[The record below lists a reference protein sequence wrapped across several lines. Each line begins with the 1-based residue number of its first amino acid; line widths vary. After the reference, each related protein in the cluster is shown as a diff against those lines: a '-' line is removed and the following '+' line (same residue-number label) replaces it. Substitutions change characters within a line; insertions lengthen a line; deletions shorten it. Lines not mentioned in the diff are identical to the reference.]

1 MSQSSGPVRVTHD
14 GQGVATLAMS
24 RPERHNA
31 LSTALIEALA
41 EGLDVLA
48 LDGETRVVVLAG
60 DGRSFCAGADID
72 EMRSTGAAPPAANA
86 REAARLATLLRRLDT
101 FPKPTVA
108 RVHGNAFGGALGL
121 IAACDVAV
129 AADIASF
136 ALTEVRLGIVPAM
149 ISPYVVRAIGE
160 RQARRYFLTGERFA
174 AATAQ
179 RIGLVHEMV
188 TADRLDASVSA
199 IASDLLAGAPG
210 AQAEA
215 KRLLRH
221 VTARSEAGDE
231 RMSEDTAQWISR
243 LRAAAEGREGLSA
256 FLDKRPPSWRKG

>member
-1 MSQSSGPVRVTHD
+1 
-14 GQGVATLAMS
+14 
-24 RPERHNA
+24 
-31 LSTALIEALA
+31 
-41 EGLDVLA
+41 
-48 LDGETRVVVLAG
+48 
-60 DGRSFCAGADID
+60 
-72 EMRSTGAAPPAANA
+72 
-86 REAARLATLLRRLDT
+86 
-101 FPKPTVA
+101 
-108 RVHGNAFGGALGL
+108 VHGNAFGGALGL

-231 RMSEDTAQWISR
+231 RLAEDTAQWISR